1 MALVKLLINSVEKT
15 LYDSDLTK
23 EGERAVDQITVKV
36 PKAVNPTINQD
47 LTYLQDMADLKN

>member
-36 PKAVNPTINQD
+36 PKAVNP
-47 LTYLQDMADLKN
+47 LAGGRVF